1 MCCSALVSTLSTRIN
16 CVCACV
22 HGSTPPILFLSASKQ
37 LTPFVCYIC
46 MCRSSLCPLPS
57 FLLPP
62 LPRFSLL
69 LLEFGE
75 IYFEDFSA
83 IYYPNA
89 STESESIDR
98 YMYNI
103 IHELMSGL
111 YCYC

>member
-1 MCCSALVSTLSTRIN
+1 MLFCPVLHPLN
-16 CVCACV
+16 LNQLCVCM
-22 HGSTPPILFLSASKQ
+22 STWLYPPILFLSASKQ
-37 LTPFVCYIC
+37 LAPFVCYIC
-46 MCRSSLCPLPS
+46 MSPSSLCPLPS
-57 FLLPP
+57 FLPP

-98 YMYNI
+98 YMYMYMYNI
-103 IHELMSGL
+103 IPELMSGL
-111 YCYC
+111 Y